1 MQVRRIGVKSERVSG
16 NLNTSSF
23 HLCLKVRTIFVD
35 QHKIVKWTKIYN
47 NISSRLM
54 TIDMEYTSTKY
65 ICILAVH
72 LPGEKSIYQRFWYYV
87 SFK

>member
-1 MQVRRIGVKSERVSG
+1 MKSERVSG

-23 HLCLKVRTIFVD
+23 HLALKVRTIFVD
-35 QHKIVKWTKIYN
+35 QHKIVKWTKIYD

-72 LPGEKSIYQRFWYYV
+72 LPGEKNPLSTFLV
-87 SFK
+87 LCKF

>member
-1 MQVRRIGVKSERVSG
+1 MGVKSERVSG

-23 HLCLKVRTIFVD
+23 HHSLKVRTIFVD
-35 QHKIVKWTKIYN
+35 QHKIVKWTKFHN

-72 LPGEKSIYQRFWYYV
+72 LPGENPFINVFGIM
-87 SFK
+87 